1 MFNNLSEESHKW
13 KKLVI
18 IKINFI
24 SIKLLYLYIF
34 DSFCHKKLVDID
46 HRGWTYFFAGD
57 PVVMILDQLCS
68 ISWNP
73 SI

>member
-18 IKINFI
+18 ININFI

-34 DSFCHKKLVDID
+34 DSFCQKKLVDID
-46 HRGWTYFFAGD
+46 HRGWTYFFCGR
-57 PVVMILDQLCS
+57 PCS
-68 ISWNP
+68 YDFRSAMFNLFEP
-73 SI
+73 

>member
-34 DSFCHKKLVDID
+34 DSFCQKKLVDID
-46 HRGWTYFFAGD
+46 HRG
-57 PVVMILDQLCS
+57 CS
-68 ISWNP
+68 RYLKDFRRKLLSTNHMNFP
-73 SI
+73 R

>member
-34 DSFCHKKLVDID
+34 DSFCQKKLVDID

-57 PVVMILDQLCS
+57 PEHFL
-68 ISWNP
+68 
-73 SI
+73 